1 MEVHVLARLAT
12 LSLVFASI
20 GCGSSTPEP
29 AWSDQ
34 SSPVDGARRTGPAVS
49 MDADIGALD
58 EAKVL
63 STFRTAQPAISNC
76 LTRGAERLPYLAGRV
91 RFHVRVDQSG
101 KATSVHLEAS
111 DIGDRTTE
119 ECMLRVLAEKSWP
132 APEGGR
138 EGIAETEFSFDPPGN
153 ARPPVDWS
161 LANAG
166 KGGEMFEAELSRC
179 KREAGAGDLTA
190 VAYVD
195 TDGKVLAIG
204 VSGEDARVE
213 AAADCVVAAAK
224 AAELSSPGSWVAK
237 LQLSVR

>member
-1 MEVHVLARLAT
+1 MLVRLAT
-12 LSLVFASI
+12 LSLVFVSL
-20 GCGSSTPEP
+20 GCGSSTTEP
-29 AWSDQ
+29 TWSDQ
-34 SSPVDGARRTGPAVS
+34 STAVDGPRRTGPAVS

-63 STFRTAQPAISNC
+63 ATFQSAQPAISRC
-76 LTRGAERLPYLAGRV
+76 LTSGAERLPYLAGRV

-111 DIGDRTTE
+111 DIGDRATE
-119 ECMLRVLAEKSWP
+119 ECMLRALAQKRWP

-138 EGIAETEFSFDPPGN
+138 EGIAKTEFSFDPPGN

-166 KGGEMFEAELSRC
+166 KGGEKLEAELARC
-179 KREAGAGDLTA
+179 KREAGAEDLTA

-195 TDGKVLAIG
+195 TDGRVLAVG
-204 VSGEDARVE
+204 VSGSDPKVE
-213 AAADCVVAAAK
+213 AAAGCVVAAAK

-237 LQLSVR
+237 LHLSVR

>member
-1 MEVHVLARLAT
+1 MEVHVLVRLAS
-12 LSLVFASI
+12 LSLLFASL

-29 AWSDQ
+29 AWSEQ
-34 SSPVDGARRTGPAVS
+34 SSPVDGARRTGPAVA

-63 STFRTAQPAISNC
+63 STFQSAQPAISRC
-76 LTRGAERLPYLAGRV
+76 LTNGAERLPYLAGRV

-119 ECMLRVLAEKSWP
+119 QCMLRALAQKSWP
-132 APEGGR
+132 SPEGGR
-138 EGIAETEFSFDPPGN
+138 EGIAKTEFSFDPPGN

-166 KGGEMFEAELSRC
+166 KGGEKLETELERC
-179 KREAGAGDLTA
+179 KREAGAEDLTA

-204 VSGEDARVE
+204 VSGSDPKVE
-213 AAADCVVAAAK
+213 VAADCVVAAAK

-237 LQLSVR
+237 LHLSVR

>member
-1 MEVHVLARLAT
+1 MLVRLASF
-12 LSLVFASI
+12 SLLFASLA
-20 GCGSSTPEP
+20 CGSSTPEP
-29 AWSDQ
+29 ASSDQ
-34 SSPVDGARRTGPAVS
+34 STAVDGPRRTGPAVS

-63 STFRTAQPAISNC
+63 STFQSAQSAISSC

-91 RFHVRVDQSG
+91 RFHVRVDQAG

-119 ECMLRVLAEKSWP
+119 ECMLRALAQKSWP

-138 EGIAETEFSFDPPGN
+138 EGIAKTEFSFDPPGN

-166 KGGEMFEAELSRC
+166 KGGEKLEVELARC
-179 KREAGAGDLTA
+179 KREAGAEDLSA

-204 VSGEDARVE
+204 VSGSDPRVE
-213 AAADCVVAAAK
+213 AAADCVVSAAK

-237 LQLSVR
+237 LHLSVR